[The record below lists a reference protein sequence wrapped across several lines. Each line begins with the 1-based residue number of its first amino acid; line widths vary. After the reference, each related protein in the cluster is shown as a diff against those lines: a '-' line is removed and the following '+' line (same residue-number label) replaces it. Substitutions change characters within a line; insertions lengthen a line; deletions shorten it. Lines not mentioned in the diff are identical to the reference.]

1 MDFKLAGKTAIV
13 TGASRGLGRAIAT
26 ALADEGV
33 NVFGVAR
40 SSKNLDELATHASG
54 RIKTFACDV
63 TDMAALAKVPE
74 AAVKAFGRLDI
85 VVNNAGG
92 QVIKPF
98 HELPLD
104 DWLWHFTI
112 NVHSA
117 ATLCK
122 AASPYLFAQ
131 KSGKVINMASTAG
144 VKGVANLVGYCTVKG
159 ALIQFTRGLAVEW
172 ASKGVQVN
180 AVGAGTFLT
189 DLTPEILRVPGKARE
204 DRMAKIPDGR
214 QGQPEE
220 IGPLACYLASPLS
233 DHVTGALLMTDGGE
247 TIRL

>member
-1 MDFKLAGKTAIV
+1 LDLKLTGKTAIV

-33 NVFGVAR
+33 NVLGVAR
-40 SSKNLDELATHASG
+40 ASKHLDELAAHASG
-54 RIKTFACDV
+54 RIKTLACDV
-63 TDMAALAKVPE
+63 TDSVALAQVPE
-74 AAVKAFGRLDI
+74 AAVRQFGQLDI
-85 VVNNAGG
+85 LVNNAGG

-117 ATLCK
+117 VVLSK
-122 AASPYLFAQ
+122 AAAPYFFAQ

-159 ALIQFTRGLAVEW
+159 ALIQFTRALAVEW
-172 ASKGVQVN
+172 AGKGIQVN
-180 AVGAGTFLT
+180 AIGAGTFLT
-189 DLTPEILRVPGKARE
+189 DLTPEILRVPGKARD
-204 DRMAKIPDGR
+204 DRLAKIPDGR
-214 QGQPEE
+214 QGRVEE
-220 IGPLACYLASPLS
+220 MGPLACYLASPLS

>member
-1 MDFKLAGKTAIV
+1 VDFKLAGKTAVV

-33 NVFGVAR
+33 NVLGVAR
-40 SSKNLDELATHASG
+40 ASKHLDELAAHASG
-54 RIKTFACDV
+54 RIRVLACDV
-63 TDMAALAKVPE
+63 TDSAALASVPD
-74 AAVKAFGRLDI
+74 AAVKQFGRLDI

-98 HELPLD
+98 HELSLD

-117 ATLCK
+117 AVLSK
-122 AASPYLFAQ
+122 AAAPHLFAQ

-172 ASKGVQVN
+172 ASKGIQVN
-180 AVGAGTFLT
+180 AIGAGTFLT
-189 DLTPEILRVPGKARE
+189 DLTPEILRVPGKARD
-204 DRMAKIPDGR
+204 DRLAKIPDGR
-214 QGQPEE
+214 QGRVEE
-220 IGPLACYLASPLS
+220 MGPLACYLASPLS
-233 DHVTGALLMTDGGE
+233 DHVTGALFMTDGGE
-247 TIRL
+247 TMRL